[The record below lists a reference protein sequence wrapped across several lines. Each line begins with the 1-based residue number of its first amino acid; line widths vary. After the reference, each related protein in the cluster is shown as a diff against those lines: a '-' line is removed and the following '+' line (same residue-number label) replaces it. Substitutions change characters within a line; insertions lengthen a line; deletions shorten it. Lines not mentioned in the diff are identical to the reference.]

1 MPPAGPVHEQDDLA
15 VVLVDVGDD
24 LFNENPNHS
33 LLRLYF
39 DRAVARESAGVAW
52 ADQGGR
58 GFRRFLLRG
67 LVKVRSEWALIALTH
82 NARAPS
88 FEKGFSSSFISAP
101 MPAGRFFSM
110 LHERTLPPWAAS
122 DGGFDFSM
130 FPTTCV
136 TESASG
142 GDFRRTLE
150 RRYEPWNRAHA
161 ITVIAQAV
169 HESIRAYQAAL
180 GERASPP
187 WEQAGEMQQWSRD
200 AVEFALSDPRPGRS
214 TRNGS
219 PRSGETDGHSAQP
232 RIWQRR
238 PIRASCHST
247 SFPSRRKPRTPC

>member
-1 MPPAGPVHEQDDLA
+1 LREKVQE
-15 VVLVDVGDD
+15 
-24 LFNENPNHS
+24 
-33 LLRLYF
+33 LLGQTKE
-39 DRAVARESAGVAW
+39 A
-52 ADQGGR
+52 R

-150 RRYEPWNRAHA
+150 RRYEPW
-161 ITVIAQAV
+161 I
-169 HESIRAYQAAL
+169 E
-180 GERASPP
+180 P
-187 WEQAGEMQQWSRD
+187 
-200 AVEFALSDPRPGRS
+200 
-214 TRNGS
+214 
-219 PRSGETDGHSAQP
+219 
-232 RIWQRR
+232 
-238 PIRASCHST
+238 
-247 SFPSRRKPRTPC
+247 TPLL